1 MITELPPG
9 VSSQRVLEEIEELT
23 NPKVKAGKK
32 ALTADQQQLKASLLA
47 VLDGVRDESSKSAAV
62 RLVFEPKSSRT
73 PQQEVITALLAHTSL
88 ETSASVNLTM
98 VGLDGK
104 PVQKSLR
111 EMLTEWLAFRQATI
125 LRRTQYRLDKVLD
138 RIHILEGR
146 QIVLLNLDEVIAII
160 RASDEPKA
168 ALIERFSLSDRQAED
183 ILEIRLRQLARL
195 EAIKIEQELSTLR
208 DEEKKLRDII
218 DNPSVLRRQMIKE
231 IEADAKQFGD
241 ERRTLCLL
249 YTSPSPRD

>member
-1 MITELPPG
+1 MCIRDRTDDELYALVPGPDYPGGGQIISSARDIADAYGSGRGSLKVRARWKIEELARGQWQLVITELPPG

-111 EMLTEWLAFRQATI
+111 EMLTAVSYTHLTLPTNR
-125 LRRTQYRLDKVLD
+125 
-138 RIHILEGR
+138 
-146 QIVLLNLDEVIAII
+146 EV
-160 RASDEPKA
+160 
-168 ALIERFSLSDRQAED
+168 
-183 ILEIRLRQLARL
+183 
-195 EAIKIEQELSTLR
+195 
-208 DEEKKLRDII
+208 
-218 DNPSVLRRQMIKE
+218 
-231 IEADAKQFGD
+231 
-241 ERRTLCLL
+241 
-249 YTSPSPRD
+249 